1 MSAVT
6 VTRLVNPTDASL
18 VLSVDQLWAGLA
30 HKARNPA
37 KFLPIPIE
45 SRVTEDTGDKAT
57 YSLIHTYQIVRYI
70 KTAGA
75 PEMKEVITSYPKAII
90 YFDKYAPGAAAD
102 ADPVGRVTN
111 SISYGPAPS
120 HDLYLSFSF
129 APSVPGVSL
138 DELKT
143 LSQEQIA
150 DRAGLAV
157 EKTLEA
163 VRDMVRAGDV

>member
-45 SRVTEDTGDKAT
+45 SRVTEDTGDK
-57 YSLIHTYQIVRYI
+57 IVRYI

-75 PEMKEVITSYPKAII
+75 PEMKEVITSYLKAII

-102 ADPVGRVTN
+102 AEPVGRVTN

-129 APSVPGVSL
+129 APSVPGVSP

-143 LSQEQIA
+143 LSQEQVA